1 MASENFVQSAI
12 PRFDGH
18 YDHWSMLMDNFMRS
32 KDYWQVIV
40 YGVTESAVN
49 TVLTDVQMTELEA
62 LKLKDLKA

>member
-32 KDYWQVIV
+32 KDYWQLIV

-49 TVLTDVQMTELEA
+49 TMLTDVQMTELEA